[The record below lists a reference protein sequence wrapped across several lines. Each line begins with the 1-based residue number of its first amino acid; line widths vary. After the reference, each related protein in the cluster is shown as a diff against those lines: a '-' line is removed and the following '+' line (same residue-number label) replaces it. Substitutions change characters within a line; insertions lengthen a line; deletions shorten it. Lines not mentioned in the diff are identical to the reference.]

1 MLGSEIYTEYKAA
14 FRRKI
19 RAAMDSFKKI
29 TKIIKDLLKLN
40 KLKEKKLDEESIY
53 RIDAELRINGNRLG
67 LRWLWNNNII
77 CNCGP
82 CKKGLE

>member
-19 RAAMDSFKKI
+19 RAAMDSFKKV

-40 KLKEKKLDEESIY
+40 KMKE
-53 RIDAELRINGNRLG
+53 
-67 LRWLWNNNII
+67 
-77 CNCGP
+77 
-82 CKKGLE
+82 